1 MTEFRI
7 GIIYPGDGAL
17 DREFW
22 SFAPKNV
29 SLHFTRQPQAQGE
42 VNLTGMEAVVDDGSV
57 EVCANSFNLINPSV
71 VAFACTSASFI
82 RGLSGEADLRQR
94 IERASGSVA
103 TTTSGAILAACRAM
117 EITKVAVLA
126 PYVEEVSIK
135 LGEFLEEADV
145 GVSRVCPM
153 GLVDGIADVSI
164 DEVVRLGI
172 AADTSD
178 AEGLVI
184 SCTNLVTIDA
194 IDILEKALGKPVVT
208 ANQATVWHACLLA
221 RVEWPRDFGVG
232 RLWRETVGSLK

>member
-29 SLHFTRQPQAQGE
+29 SLHFTRQPQGE
-42 VNLTGMEAVVDDGSV
+42 GPVSLTGMEALVDDGSV

-126 PYVEEVSIK
+126 PYVEAVSIK
-135 LGEFLEEADV
+135 LGEFLEEGDV

-153 GLVDGIADVSI
+153 GLVDGVADVSI

-232 RLWRETVGSLK
+232 RLWREMVGSLK

>member
-1 MTEFRI
+1 MTDFRI

-22 SFAPKNV
+22 SFAPENV
-29 SLHFTRQPQAQGE
+29 SLHFTRQPQAEGP
-42 VNLTGMEAVVDDGSV
+42 VGLAGMKALVDDGSL
-57 EVCANSFNLINPSV
+57 EVCATSFKLIAPSV

-82 RGLSGEADLRQR
+82 QGLSGEADLRLR

-117 EITKVAVLA
+117 GITKVAVLA

-135 LGEFLEEADV
+135 LGEFLEEADI

-153 GLVDGIADVSI
+153 GLVDGIADVSV
-164 DEVVRLGI
+164 DDVVRLGI
-172 AADTSD
+172 AADTRDS
-178 AEGLVI
+178 EGLVI

-208 ANQATVWHACLLA
+208 ANQATIWHACLLA
-221 RVEWPRDFGVG
+221 RAEWPHDFGVG
-232 RLWRETVGSLK
+232 RLWRKTVNSSK

>member
-1 MTEFRI
+1 MTDFRI

-22 SFAPKNV
+22 SFAPENV
-29 SLHFTRQPQAQGE
+29 SLHFTRQPQAEGP
-42 VNLTGMEAVVDDGSV
+42 VGLAGMKALVDDGSL
-57 EVCANSFNLINPSV
+57 EVCATSFKLIAPSV

-82 RGLSGEADLRQR
+82 RGVSGEADLRKR
-94 IERASGSVA
+94 VERASGSVS

-117 EITKVAVLA
+117 DITKVAVLA

-135 LGEFLEEADV
+135 LGEFLEEADI

-153 GLVDGIADVSI
+153 GLVDGIADVSV
-164 DEVVRLGI
+164 DEVVRLGL
-172 AADTSD
+172 AADTPDS
-178 AEGLVI
+178 EGLVI

-232 RLWRETVGSLK
+232 GIWRKAVISSQ

>member
-29 SLHFTRQPQAQGE
+29 SLHFTRQPQGE
-42 VNLTGMEAVVDDGSV
+42 GPVSLTGMEALVDDDSV
-57 EVCANSFNLINPSV
+57 EVCANSFNLITPSV

-117 EITKVAVLA
+117 EIAQVAVLA
-126 PYVEEVSIK
+126 PYVEEVSTK
-135 LGEFLEEADV
+135 LGEFLEEAGV

-153 GLVDGIADVSI
+153 GLVDGIADVSV

-178 AEGLVI
+178 SEGLVI

-194 IDILEKALGKPVVT
+194 IDILEKVLGKPVVT

-232 RLWRETVGSLK
+232 RLWRKTLSSLA